1 MKSMKLLKDSIIFT
15 IFYLLSM
22 KASYSDNIEK
32 LNLCENTI
40 ESVEIQTEIPKGLLL
55 GIGKAEAIRKIKNK
69 FVIWPWT
76 INHAGKS
83 MFFDTKKQMR
93 NYVFKNL
100 KRNDLNMDV
109 GCMQIN
115 IKWHK
120 NNFKKISDMFE
131 VNPNI
136 SYAASFLQQLKNKHG
151 SWDNA
156 IKHYHSSDPKK
167 NKPYLIKVKSFWKK
181 IEDNK
186 IIKAKNIK
194 YESIKKI
201 KETSLSN
208 MIRQRQPY
216 LFERIDKVKF
226 FRNIFSQN

>member
-1 MKSMKLLKDSIIFT
+1 MKLFIASIIFT
-15 IFYLLSM
+15 LSFLILVEE
-22 KASYSDNIEK
+22 ALADNIDK
-32 LNLCENTI
+32 LKLCENTI
-40 ESVEIQTEIPKGLLL
+40 ESVELQTDIPKGLLL
-55 GIGKAEAIRKIKNK
+55 GIGKAEASRKINNK
-69 FVIWPWT
+69 YIIWPWT

-83 MFFDTKKQMR
+83 LFFDNKEQMK

-100 KRNDLNMDV
+100 KRKDFNIDV

-136 SYAASFLQQLKNKHG
+136 SYAASFLKQLKNKHG
-151 SWDNA
+151 SWDKA

-167 NKPYLIKVKSFWKK
+167 NNPYLIKVKSFWKK
-181 IEDNK
+181 AENT
-186 IIKAKNIK
+186 
-194 YESIKKI
+194 KKI
-201 KETSLSN
+201 KVETNKIESLKKINETSLAN
-208 MIRQRQPY
+208 IIRERQPY
-216 LFERIDKVKF
+216 LFDRIDKVKF

>member
-1 MKSMKLLKDSIIFT
+1 MKLFIASIIFT
-15 IFYLLSM
+15 LSFLILVEE
-22 KASYSDNIEK
+22 ALADNIDK
-32 LNLCENTI
+32 LKLCENTI
-40 ESVEIQTEIPKGLLL
+40 ESVELQTDIPKGLLL
-55 GIGKAEAIRKIKNK
+55 GIGKAEAIRKINNK
-69 FVIWPWT
+69 YIIWPWT

-83 MFFDTKKQMR
+83 LFFDNKEQMK

-100 KRNDLNMDV
+100 KRKDFNIDV

-136 SYAASFLQQLKNKHG
+136 SYAASFLKQLKNKHG
-151 SWDNA
+151 SWDKA

-167 NKPYLIKVKSFWKK
+167 NNPYLIKVKNFWKK
-181 IEDNK
+181 AENTK
-186 IIKAKNIK
+186 IIKVETNKI
-194 YESIKKI
+194 ESLKKI
-201 KETSLSN
+201 NETSLAN
-208 MIRQRQPY
+208 IIRERQPY
-216 LFERIDKVKF
+216 LFDRIDKVKF

>member
-1 MKSMKLLKDSIIFT
+1 MKLFIASIIFT
-15 IFYLLSM
+15 LSFLILV
-22 KASYSDNIEK
+22 KEALAYNIDK
-32 LNLCENTI
+32 LKLCENTI
-40 ESVEIQTEIPKGLLL
+40 ESVELQTDIPKGLLL
-55 GIGKAEAIRKIKNK
+55 GIGKAEAIRKINNK
-69 FVIWPWT
+69 YIIWPWT

-83 MFFDTKKQMR
+83 LFFDNKEQMK

-100 KRNDLNMDV
+100 KRKDFNIDV

-136 SYAASFLQQLKNKHG
+136 SYAASFLKQLKNQHG
-151 SWDNA
+151 SWDKA

-167 NKPYLIKVKSFWKK
+167 NNPYLIKVKNFWKK
-181 IEDNK
+181 AENTK
-186 IIKAKNIK
+186 IIKVETNKI
-194 YESIKKI
+194 ESLKKI
-201 KETSLSN
+201 NETSLAN
-208 MIRQRQPY
+208 IIRERQPY
-216 LFERIDKVKF
+216 LFDRIDKVKF

>member
-1 MKSMKLLKDSIIFT
+1 MKLFTASIIFT
-15 IFYLLSM
+15 LSFLILV
-22 KASYSDNIEK
+22 KEVLADNIDK
-32 LNLCENTI
+32 LKLCENTI
-40 ESVEIQTEIPKGLLL
+40 ESVELQTDIPKGLLL
-55 GIGKAEAIRKIKNK
+55 GIGKAEAIRKINNK
-69 FVIWPWT
+69 YIIWPWT

-83 MFFDTKKQMR
+83 LFFDNKEQMK

-100 KRNDLNMDV
+100 KRKDFNIDV

-136 SYAASFLQQLKNKHG
+136 SYAASFLKQLKNKHG
-151 SWDNA
+151 SWDKA

-167 NKPYLIKVKSFWKK
+167 NNPYLIKVKNFWKK
-181 IEDNK
+181 AENTK
-186 IIKAKNIK
+186 IIKVETNKVKNL
-194 YESIKKI
+194 KKI
-201 KETSLSN
+201 NETSLAN
-208 MIRQRQPY
+208 MIRERQPY
-216 LFERIDKVKF
+216 LFDRIDKVKF

>member
-1 MKSMKLLKDSIIFT
+1 MKLFIASIIFT
-15 IFYLLSM
+15 LSFLILV
-22 KASYSDNIEK
+22 KEVLGDNIDK
-32 LNLCENTI
+32 LKLCENTI
-40 ESVEIQTEIPKGLLL
+40 ESVELQTDIPKGLLL
-55 GIGKAEAIRKIKNK
+55 GIGKAEAIRKINNK
-69 FVIWPWT
+69 YIIWPWT

-83 MFFDTKKQMR
+83 LFFDNKEQMK

-100 KRNDLNMDV
+100 KRKDFNIDV

-136 SYAASFLQQLKNKHG
+136 SYAASFLKQLKNKHG
-151 SWDNA
+151 SWDKA

-167 NKPYLIKVKSFWKK
+167 NNPYLIKVKSFWKK
-181 IEDNK
+181 AENT
-186 IIKAKNIK
+186 
-194 YESIKKI
+194 KKI
-201 KETSLSN
+201 KVETNKIESFKKINETSLAN
-208 MIRQRQPY
+208 IIRERQPY
-216 LFERIDKVKF
+216 LFDRIDKVKF

>member
-1 MKSMKLLKDSIIFT
+1 MKLLKDSIIFT
-15 IFYLLSM
+15 IFSLLSM
-22 KASYSDNIEK
+22 KASYADNIEK
-32 LNLCENTI
+32 SNICENTI

-55 GIGKAEAIRKIKNK
+55 GIGKAEAIRKTKNK

>member
-1 MKSMKLLKDSIIFT
+1 MKLFKASIIFT
-15 IFYLLSM
+15 ISFLILA
-22 KASYSDNIEK
+22 KEAFADNIDK
-32 LNLCENTI
+32 LKLCENTI
-40 ESVEIQTEIPKGLLL
+40 ESVELQTDIPKGLLL
-55 GIGKAEAIRKIKNK
+55 GIGKAEAIRKINNK
-69 FVIWPWT
+69 YIIWPWT

-83 MFFDTKKQMR
+83 LFFENKEQMK

-100 KRNDLNMDV
+100 KRNDLNIDV

-136 SYAASFLQQLKNKHG
+136 SYAASFLQQLKNKYG
-151 SWDNA
+151 SWDKA

-181 IEDNK
+181 VEEDK
-186 IIKAKNIK
+186 IIKAKNITYK
-194 YESIKKI
+194 SFKKMN
-201 KETSLSN
+201 ETSLAN
-208 MIRQRQPY
+208 MIKKRQPY
-216 LFERIDKVKF
+216 LFERIEKVEF

>member
-1 MKSMKLLKDSIIFT
+1 MKLFIASIIFT
-15 IFYLLSM
+15 LSFLILVEE
-22 KASYSDNIEK
+22 ALADNIDK
-32 LNLCENTI
+32 LKLCENTI
-40 ESVEIQTEIPKGLLL
+40 ESVELQTDIPKGLLL
-55 GIGKAEAIRKIKNK
+55 GIGKAEAIRKINNK
-69 FVIWPWT
+69 YIIWPWT

-83 MFFDTKKQMR
+83 LFFDNKEQMK

-100 KRNDLNMDV
+100 KRKDFNIDV

-136 SYAASFLQQLKNKHG
+136 SYAASFLKQLKNKHG
-151 SWDNA
+151 SWDKA

-167 NKPYLIKVKSFWKK
+167 NNPYLIKVKSFWKK
-181 IEDNK
+181 AENT
-186 IIKAKNIK
+186 
-194 YESIKKI
+194 KKI
-201 KETSLSN
+201 KVETNKIESLKKINETSLAN
-208 MIRQRQPY
+208 MIRERQPY
-216 LFERIDKVKF
+216 LFDRIDKVKF

>member
-1 MKSMKLLKDSIIFT
+1 MKLFIASIIFT
-15 IFYLLSM
+15 LSFLILVEE
-22 KASYSDNIEK
+22 ALADNIDK
-32 LNLCENTI
+32 LKLCENTI
-40 ESVEIQTEIPKGLLL
+40 ESVELQTDIPKGLLL
-55 GIGKAEAIRKIKNK
+55 GIGKAEASRKINNK
-69 FVIWPWT
+69 YIIWPWT

-83 MFFDTKKQMR
+83 LFFDNKEQMK

-100 KRNDLNMDV
+100 KRKDFNIDV

-136 SYAASFLQQLKNKHG
+136 SYAASFLKQLKNKHG
-151 SWDNA
+151 SWDKA

-167 NKPYLIKVKSFWKK
+167 NNPYLIKVKSFWKK
-181 IEDNK
+181 AENT
-186 IIKAKNIK
+186 
-194 YESIKKI
+194 KKI
-201 KETSLSN
+201 KVETNKIESFKKINETSLAN
-208 MIRQRQPY
+208 MIRERQPY
-216 LFERIDKVKF
+216 LFDRIDKVKF

>member
-1 MKSMKLLKDSIIFT
+1 
-15 IFYLLSM
+15 M
-22 KASYSDNIEK
+22 KASYADNIEK

-100 KRNDLNMDV
+100 KRNDFNMDV

-156 IKHYHSSDPKK
+156 IKSYHSSDP
-167 NKPYLIKVKSFWKK
+167 
-181 IEDNK
+181 
-186 IIKAKNIK
+186 
-194 YESIKKI
+194 
-201 KETSLSN
+201 
-208 MIRQRQPY
+208 
-216 LFERIDKVKF
+216 
-226 FRNIFSQN
+226 

>member
-1 MKSMKLLKDSIIFT
+1 MRLLRTSIIFT
-15 IFYLLSM
+15 IFFLSLI
-22 KASYSDNIEK
+22 KESYADNIRK
-32 LNLCENTI
+32 FNPCENKI
-40 ESVEIQTEIPKGLLL
+40 KSLELQTDIPKGLLL
-55 GIGKAEAIRKIKNK
+55 GIGKAEAIRKINNK
-69 FVIWPWT
+69 YIIWPWT

-100 KRNDLNMDV
+100 KRNDFNIDV

-151 SWDNA
+151 SWDKA

-181 IEDNK
+181 VEEDK

-194 YESIKKI
+194 YESFKKI
-201 KETSLSN
+201 NETSLAN
-208 MIRQRQPY
+208 MIRKRQPY
-216 LFERIDKVKF
+216 LFERIEKVEF

>member
-1 MKSMKLLKDSIIFT
+1 MKLFKTSIIFT
-15 IFYLLSM
+15 ISFLILA
-22 KASYSDNIEK
+22 KEAFADNIDK
-32 LNLCENTI
+32 LKLCENTI
-40 ESVEIQTEIPKGLLL
+40 ESVELQTDIPKGLLL
-55 GIGKAEAIRKIKNK
+55 GIGKAEAIRKINNK
-69 FVIWPWT
+69 YIIWPWT

-83 MFFDTKKQMR
+83 LFFDTKKQMT

-100 KRNDLNMDV
+100 KRNDFNIDV

-136 SYAASFLQQLKNKHG
+136 SYAASFLKQLKNKHG
-151 SWDNA
+151 SWDKA

-167 NKPYLIKVKSFWKK
+167 NNPYLIKVKSFWKK
-181 IEDNK
+181 VENTK
-186 IIKAKNIK
+186 IIKVEANKIKSVKNIN
-194 YESIKKI
+194 
-201 KETSLSN
+201 ETSLAN
-208 MIRQRQPY
+208 MIRERQPY
-216 LFERIDKVKF
+216 LFDRIDKVKY

>member
-1 MKSMKLLKDSIIFT
+1 MKLLKDSIIFT
-15 IFYLLSM
+15 IFSLLSM
-22 KASYSDNIEK
+22 KASYADNIEK

>member
-1 MKSMKLLKDSIIFT
+1 MKLFKTSIIFT
-15 IFYLLSM
+15 ISFLILA
-22 KASYSDNIEK
+22 KEAFTDNIDK
-32 LNLCENTI
+32 LKLCENTI
-40 ESVEIQTEIPKGLLL
+40 ESVELQTDIPKGLLL
-55 GIGKAEAIRKIKNK
+55 GIGKAEAIRKINNK
-69 FVIWPWT
+69 YIIWPWT

-83 MFFDTKKQMR
+83 LFFDDKEQMK

-100 KRNDLNMDV
+100 KRKDFNIDV

-131 VNPNI
+131 INPNI
-136 SYAASFLQQLKNKHG
+136 SYAASFLQQLKNKYG
-151 SWDNA
+151 SWDKA

-181 IEDNK
+181 VEEEK

-194 YESIKKI
+194 YESFKKI
-201 KETSLSN
+201 NENSLAN
-208 MIRQRQPY
+208 MIRKRQPY
-216 LFERIDKVKF
+216 LFERIEKVEF